1 MAILMRART
10 RVLAGV
16 AGAALAAALAG
27 CGTTTTSATSS
38 VLAKGTTLSIYLSVP
53 PSAASDPGQ
62 MDTLRAEQLA
72 CAQDADTVTEFKV
85 RCVQVRPHQ
94 ASDNARTAI
103 VNGGAIAYIGEL
115 APGLSQDSVGI
126 TNALDL
132 LQVSPSDTALELTQ
146 STPAVSGA
154 PSKFYE
160 DWDVYGRTFARV
172 VPSSAQEA
180 QAQVAEMRSLRVT
193 RLYVGDDGSN
203 YGKAI
208 ALAVK
213 QDAVVT
219 GVGSPAITLSGSES
233 GAGAI
238 FYGSDSPA
246 AAAKFFD
253 AAPAGAALFGP
264 SALDTPSF
272 TAALSSGVRNLYVS
286 APGFMPGHLTAAG
299 KTFVS
304 QFAAT
309 YGHKPA
315 LQAIF
320 GYEAVAA
327 VVYVLQEAGPA
338 ANNRAK
344 VVHDFFK
351 LAGRSSVLGGYSI
364 DKQGDTN
371 LTAFVFLRLRSGT
384 LVPFK
389 SVS

>member
-1 MAILMRART
+1 MAILLRARA
-10 RVLAGV
+10 RVLAG
-16 AGAALAAALAG
+16 AACAAIAAALAG

-53 PSAASDPGQ
+53 PSAASDPEQ
-62 MDTLRAEQLA
+62 SDTVLAEQLA
-72 CAQDADTVTEFKV
+72 CTQDSGDVTDFKAVCTRVAQHEV
-85 RCVQVRPHQ
+85 
-94 ASDNARTAI
+94 SDNARTAI

-115 APGLSQDSVGI
+115 APGFSDDSVGI

-160 DWDVYGRTFARV
+160 DWDVYGRTLARE

-180 QAQVAEMRSLRVT
+180 QAQVAEMRSLHLT
-193 RLYVGDDGSN
+193 SLYVGDDGSD

-208 ALAVK
+208 ALAVR
-213 QDAVVT
+213 QDAPPSITVT
-219 GVGSPAITLSGSES
+219 ASES
-233 GAGAI
+233 GAAAI
-238 FYGSDSPA
+238 FYGSDLPL

-264 SALDTPSF
+264 SALDTPTF
-272 TAALSSGVRNLYVS
+272 TGALGSGVRNLYIS
-286 APGFMPGHLTAAG
+286 SPGFLPSDLGPAA
-299 KTFVS
+299 KTFVA
-304 QFAAT
+304 QFTAA

-315 LQAIF
+315 TEAIF

-327 VVYVLQEAGPA
+327 VLHVLQEAGAA
-338 ANNRAK
+338 ANNRAT

-351 LAGRSSVLGGYSI
+351 LKNRSSVLGTYSI
-364 DKQGDTN
+364 DTHGDTS
-371 LTAFVFLRLRSGT
+371 LTAFVFSRLRSGT
-384 LVPFK
+384 LVPIK
-389 SVS
+389 SVP